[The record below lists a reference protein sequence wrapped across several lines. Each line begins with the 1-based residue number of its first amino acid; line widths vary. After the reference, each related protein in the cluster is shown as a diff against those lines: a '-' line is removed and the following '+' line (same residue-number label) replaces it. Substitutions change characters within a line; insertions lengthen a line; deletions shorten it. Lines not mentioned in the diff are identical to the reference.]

1 MSEARQE
8 LGTRS
13 TRAVAAGARSPMR
26 RSPLSLQLAGSLLAG
41 VSLLAAC
48 EDPPRPAAPAPVSAP
63 VAVPAPVPTT
73 APPPAE
79 VAEKAAEGSEK
90 AAAPKLIDCPKPP
103 RVAFNDPALEA
114 EVRRKAGKAEGE
126 LTTADLKKVRSVDLT
141 RGGKPVD
148 YLDPCAF
155 PQLTNLR
162 HLYLA
167 GGELS
172 DLTPIASLTL
182 LEGLRASANKV
193 SVLTPLKGMRAMD
206 RLDLGRTQVRDL
218 TPLKGMTKLTE
229 LQLDDTPVDD
239 ISPLASLTSLERLS
253 IKRTRVSDLAPL
265 ARLRKLKFLYV
276 GGSPAA
282 DNVTAVQ
289 RPGLKISGED

>member
-1 MSEARQE
+1 MSEARRE
-8 LGTRS
+8 LRVVETQAAAQKQ
-13 TRAVAAGARSPMR
+13 AVHEPA
-26 RSPLSLQLAGSLLAG
+26 LSLLLLLASSLLVAG
-41 VSLLAAC
+41 C
-48 EDPPRPAAPAPVSAP
+48 EDPPAPQPAAPVPVSAP
-63 VAVPAPVPTT
+63 VAVPAPVPAT
-73 APPPAE
+73 APPPAD
-79 VAEKAAEGSEK
+79 VAEKSEK
-90 AAAPKLIDCPKPP
+90 PAEKKLIDCPKPP
-103 RVAFNDPALEA
+103 KVAFNDAALEA

-126 LTTADLKKVRSVDLT
+126 LTAADLKKVRSVDLT

-148 YLDPCAF
+148 YLDPCVF
-155 PQLTNLR
+155 PLLTNLR

-172 DLTPIASLTL
+172 DLTPIAQLTA

-193 SVLTPLKGMRAMD
+193 AVLTPLKGMRAMD

-239 ISPLASLTSLERLS
+239 IAPLASLTNLERLS
-253 IKRTRVSDLAPL
+253 LKRTRVSDLGPL
-265 ARLRKLKFLYV
+265 KSLRKLKFLYV

>member
-1 MSEARQE
+1 MSEAQ
-8 LGTRS
+8 
-13 TRAVAAGARSPMR
+13 
-26 RSPLSLQLAGSLLAG
+26 LSLVGGLSLLVG
-41 VSLLAAC
+41 LFGLVGC
-48 EDPPRPAAPAPVSAP
+48 EDPPAPKQVAPVPASAP
-63 VAVPAPVPTT
+63 VALPVPVPAT
-73 APPPAE
+73 APPPAA
-79 VAEKAAEGSEK
+79 VAEKIEKAAE
-90 AAAPKLIDCPKPP
+90 KLVDCPKPP
-103 RVAFNDPALEA
+103 KVAFNDAALEV
-114 EVRRKAGKAEGE
+114 EVRRKASKPEGE
-126 LTTADLKKVRSVDLT
+126 LTAADLKKVRSVDLT
-141 RGGKPVD
+141 RGGKSVD

-155 PQLTNLR
+155 PQLTQLR

-172 DLTPIASLTL
+172 DLTPIASLSF

-193 SVLTPLKGMRAMD
+193 SALAPLKGMRAMD

-239 ISPLASLTSLERLS
+239 ISPLASLSSLERLS
-253 IKRTRVSDLAPL
+253 IKRTRVSDLTPL
-265 ARLRKLKFLYV
+265 KGLRKLKFLYV

-289 RPGLKISGED
+289 RAGLKISGED

>member
-1 MSEARQE
+1 MSEAQ
-8 LGTRS
+8 
-13 TRAVAAGARSPMR
+13 
-26 RSPLSLQLAGSLLAG
+26 LSLVGGLSLLVG
-41 VSLLAAC
+41 LFGLVGC
-48 EDPPRPAAPAPVSAP
+48 EDPPAPKQVAPVPASAP
-63 VAVPAPVPTT
+63 VAVPVPVPAT
-73 APPPAE
+73 APPPAA
-79 VAEKAAEGSEK
+79 VAEKIEKPAE
-90 AAAPKLIDCPKPP
+90 KLIDCPKPP
-103 RVAFNDPALEA
+103 KVALNDAALEA
-114 EVRRKAGKAEGE
+114 EVRRKASKAEGE
-126 LTTADLKKVRSVDLT
+126 LTVADLKKVRSVDLT
-141 RGGKPVD
+141 RGGKSVD

-155 PQLTNLR
+155 PQLTQLR

-172 DLTPIASLTL
+172 DLTPIASLTF

-193 SVLTPLKGMRAMD
+193 SSLAPLKGMRAMD

-239 ISPLASLTSLERLS
+239 IGVLASLSSLERLS
-253 IKRTRVSDLAPL
+253 IKRTRVSDLTPL
-265 ARLRKLKFLYV
+265 KGLRKLKFLYV

-289 RPGLKISGED
+289 RAGLKISGED

>member
-8 LGTRS
+8 LKLVE
-13 TRAVAAGARSPMR
+13 TRAAGGEQRALRVPAAPLLLLVA
-26 RSPLSLQLAGSLLAG
+26 
-41 VSLLAAC
+41 VSLLGAC
-48 EDPPRPAAPAPVSAP
+48 EDPPAPKPTAPVPASAP
-63 VAVPAPVPTT
+63 VAVPAPVPAT
-73 APPPAE
+73 APPPAD
-79 VAEKAAEGSEK
+79 VAEKIAKPAER
-90 AAAPKLIDCPKPP
+90 KLIDCPKAPK
-103 RVAFNDPALEA
+103 VAFNDAALEA

-126 LTTADLKKVRSVDLT
+126 LTVADLKKVRSVDLT
-141 RGGKPVD
+141 RGGKSVD

-155 PQLTNLR
+155 PLLTNLR

-167 GGELS
+167 GGELA
-172 DLTPIASLTL
+172 DLTPITSLTL

-229 LQLDDTPVDD
+229 LQIDDTPVDD
-239 ISPLASLTSLERLS
+239 IAPLASLTSLERLS
-253 IKRTRVSDLAPL
+253 LKRTRVSDLTPL
-265 ARLRKLKFLYV
+265 KGLRKLKFLYV